1 MKQDVYARLREL
13 NLELPAPPAIGGL
26 YTPVMPFAENLL
38 YLSGVGPNIPGRTH
52 YSGKVGKDLT
62 IGEGQDAAKAAA
74 LNLLANLHA
83 AIGDLNRVKKIVKVL
98 GFVNCGPDFYDQ
110 PQVINGASAL
120 LIDLFGEP
128 GRAARSAVGMIALPT
143 NIPVEIEALV
153 ELEKL

>member
-1 MKQDVYARLREL
+1 MKQDVYERLREL
-13 NLELPAPPAIGGL
+13 NLELPDPPAIGGL

-38 YLSGVGPNIPGRTH
+38 YLSGVGPNIPGRKQ

-62 IGEGQDAAKAAA
+62 IAQGQEAAKAAA
-74 LNLLANLHA
+74 LNLLANLQA
-83 AIGDLNRVKKIVKVL
+83 AVGDLNRIRKIVKVL

-120 LIDLFGEP
+120 FIELFGES
-128 GRAARSAVGMIALPT
+128 GRAARSAVGMVALPT

-153 ELEKL
+153 ELEK